1 MSMFT
6 FPSMSA
12 HERRRA
18 WSVLAVGGTLAALA
32 VGYASATARPAYA
45 ATVCSAKSYGATGNG
60 TTKDTAALQKA
71 ITACANGGIAELT
84 SGKYLSGP
92 LTLPSGIT
100 LQIDSGATLLASQT
114 VSDYPASGSDL
125 TPLLLANKASN
136 VTIDGGGTI
145 DGQGAPWWA
154 QIEAEKAAGQPL
166 SPRPAMIALES
177 VTTATL
183 TNVTVKNAPNAH
195 VTMKSS
201 TGVTIT
207 GMTISSPS
215 TSPNTDGFD
224 IWSSSGVS
232 LTNSTIDCGDDDVAI
247 DSSASDGPAHD
258 IGISSDTI
266 LHGHGLSI
274 GSYTSGGV
282 YNISIHDNTMN
293 GTVAGIRI
301 KSARGR
307 GGAVH
312 ALTYTHLTMTN
323 VATPILIT
331 AYYPSIPADGDPAQP
346 VTSTTPDYY
355 GITITK
361 VTATGATAAGEIVG
375 VPELPITGLSL
386 NTVNISAKTGV
397 IVRNA
402 TVSTTSVTITPSSG
416 SAWILQSKASVS

>member
-1 MSMFT
+1 MIST
-6 FPSMSA
+6 HA
-12 HERRRA
+12 NYRRP
-18 WSVLAVGGTLAALA
+18 WPVVALA
-32 VGYASATARPAYA
+32 VTTSALVVGSMAFARPAHA

-71 ITACANGGIAELT
+71 ITACANGGVAELT
-84 SGKYLSGP
+84 AGSYLSGP

-100 LQIDSGATLLASQT
+100 LQIDSGATLKASQT
-114 VSDYPASGSDL
+114 VSDYPASGGDL
-125 TPLLLANKASN
+125 TPLLQANNASN

-154 QIEAEKAAGQPL
+154 QIEAEKAAGESL
-166 SPRPAMIALES
+166 SPRPAMISLNS

-183 TNVTVKNAPNAH
+183 TNITVKNAPNAH
-195 VTMKSS
+195 VTMKES

-207 GMTISSPS
+207 GVTISSPS

-224 IWSSSGVS
+224 IWSSSNVH

-247 DSSASDGPAHD
+247 DSSASDGAAHD
-258 IGISSDTI
+258 ITISSDTI

-274 GSYTSGGV
+274 GSYTGGGV
-282 YNISIHDNTMN
+282 YNISMHDDTMT

-312 ALTYTHLTMTN
+312 ALTYTHITMTN
-323 VATPILIT
+323 VITPILIT
-331 AYYPSIPADGDPAQP
+331 AYYPDIPADGDPAQA

-355 GITITK
+355 GIAISK

-375 VPELPITGLSL
+375 LPEETITGLTLTS
-386 NTVNISAKTGV
+386 VNIAAKTGV

-402 TVSTTSVTITPSSG
+402 AVTNSSVTITPSSG

>member
-1 MSMFT
+1 MFT
-6 FPSMSA
+6 FTTRRSHSA
-12 HERRRA
+12 P
-18 WSVLAVGGTLAALA
+18 VPAVAVALAALVA
-32 VGYASATARPAYA
+32 GYSSTLAHPAYA
-45 ATVCSAKSYGATGNG
+45 ATVCSAKNYGATGNG

-71 ITACANGGIAELT
+71 ISACANGGIAELT

-114 VSDYPASGSDL
+114 ASDYATSGTNL
-125 TPLLLANKASN
+125 APLLQANKASN
-136 VTIDGGGTI
+136 VTIDGGGVI

-154 QIEAEKAAGQPL
+154 EIEAEKAAGKSL
-166 SPRPAMIALES
+166 SPRPAMIDLES
-177 VTTATL
+177 VSTATL
-183 TNVTVKNAPNAH
+183 TNFTVRNAPNVH

-201 TGVTIT
+201 TNVTIS

-224 IWSSSGVS
+224 IWSSSGVTLS
-232 LTNSTIDCGDDDVAI
+232 NSTIDCGDDDVAI
-247 DSSASDGPAHD
+247 DSSASDGAAHD
-258 IGISSDTI
+258 ITISSNTV

-274 GSYTSGGV
+274 GSYTGGGV
-282 YNISIHDNTMN
+282 YNVNIHDNTMN

-312 ALTYTHLTMTN
+312 AVTYTHLTMTN
-323 VATPILIT
+323 VTTPILIT

-355 GITITK
+355 GISITK
-361 VTATGATAAGEIVG
+361 VTATGASAAGEIVG
-375 VPELPITGLSL
+375 VPELPITGLTL
-386 NTVNISAKTGV
+386 NTVSISAKTGV

-402 TVSTTSVTITPSSG
+402 TITNTAVTITPSSG
-416 SAWILQSKASVS
+416 SAWILQSKATVN